1 MCIRFDDCCEEPP
14 SKRTTNPKCPAGPV
28 PWCNRRDCC
37 GMFCALFA
45 WGVIIS
51 TNYVCAT
58 FVLIPWFGATPLG
71 AAILIA
77 YESLFTLVCWSHYKA
92 MCTNPGALPKNVVSE
107 SEFAEYNAKYMAL
120 PREMKSSMPRMC
132 KKCLNYKG
140 PGVHHCSICNR
151 CTQDM
156 DHHCPW
162 VNNCVGK
169 MNQKYFILFVFYVAA
184 GEFVSILML
193 VARGVHCL
201 GKPGTCADPL
211 PPFGVL
217 ICIVVL
223 VLSIFFLVFVIAM
236 MCDQYEAI
244 MEGNS
249 IDRLKGIAKKQTCSE
264 GFGRVFGEVPSWTWF
279 LPIARGSIVARKLRT
294 KINKKE

>member
-1 MCIRFDDCCEEPP
+1 M
-14 SKRTTNPKCPAGPV
+14 
-28 PWCNRRDCC
+28 
-37 GMFCALFA
+37 
-45 WGVIIS
+45 
-51 TNYVCAT
+51 
-58 FVLIPWFGATPLG
+58 
-71 AAILIA
+71 
-77 YESLFTLVCWSHYKA
+77 CWSHYKA

-249 IDRLKGIAKKQTCSE
+249 IDRLKGIAKKVRTPTPRLCASERMYMRSPFQPFTSLLLLLPPLPLPQQTCSE